1 MPGLSGVPG
10 LPGLSRLR
18 SLQGLRGLPVLAVLA
33 ALFVAPSAAA
43 QEALALDAFFG
54 SWQGS
59 AIDTRVEASSLDY
72 GLRDMD
78 VRIAGTEDGFEIDW
92 VTVIQSPGVGSG
104 AAADAEARRR
114 STTQRFVRAGPAVW
128 EAADTEGPGLG
139 RTHTW
144 ARLAERS
151 LTVYVLEIDES
162 GLYQL
167 SRYERTI
174 TPAGVMDLK
183 FTRTRDGVT
192 VRRVSGSLMPVAE

>member
-1 MPGLSGVPG
+1 MPGLQ
-10 LPGLSRLR
+10 GLSRL
-18 SLQGLRGLPVLAVLA
+18 QGLRVLA
-33 ALFVAPSAAA
+33 ALAVLFMAPAAAA

-54 SWQGS
+54 LWEGS

-78 VRIAGTEDGFEIDW
+78 VRIAGTEDGFEIAW
-92 VTVIQSPGVGSG
+92 VTVIQSPGIASG

-114 STTQRFVRAGPAVW
+114 STTQRFVRVGPAVW
-128 EAADTEGPGLG
+128 EAADTDGPGLG
-139 RTHTW
+139 RAHTW

-151 LTVYVLEIDES
+151 LTVYVLEIDET

-192 VRRVSGSLMPVAE
+192 VRRVSGSLMPVPE